1 LNPAETLRPAVIVEM
16 HGVYVPGRIKPSERS
31 VPVRGKLL
39 DRLRRAIEL
48 HGRSRVAKMLGIDRA
63 KLDRIWKL
71 RVVYRSTYEKLVAK
85 LPP

>member
-1 LNPAETLRPAVIVEM
+1 MN
-16 HGVYVPGRIKPSERS
+16 GVYLPSRIKPSERS

-48 HGRSRVAKMLGIDRA
+48 FGRARVAAMLGIDRA
-63 KLDRIWKL
+63 KLERIWKL
-71 RVVYRSTYEKLVAK
+71 RVVYRSTHELLLRK

>member
-1 LNPAETLRPAVIVEM
+1 MMNGT
-16 HGVYVPGRIKPSERS
+16 YVPGRIKPSERS
-31 VPVRGKLL
+31 IPVRGKLL

-48 HGRSRVAKMLGIDRA
+48 HGRARVAKILGIDRA

-71 RVVYRSTYEKLVAK
+71 RVVYRSTHELLLRK